1 MKWLRIGGI
10 VVAVCVALVIIM
22 LGGMLAFGKAKPP
35 AVAVEF
41 GDQFRRVDYRDLPPL
56 ESYRAR
62 DGTELSYRSYR
73 GGATDAQS
81 QKVAVLIHGATD
93 SSAGMHV
100 VAKSLAQA
108 GLTSYEPDVLG
119 DGAHQPP
126 PGISQ
131 PDQLGDDSS

>member
-10 VVAVCVALVIIM
+10 VVAVCVAVVIM
-22 LGGMLAFGKAKPP
+22 ALGGMLAFGKAKPP
-35 AVAVEF
+35 TVAAEF

-62 DGTELSYRSYR
+62 DGVERSYRSYR
-73 GGATDAQS
+73 AGATDAQS

-108 GLTSYEPDVLG
+108 GVTAYVPDVRGHGANQPHG
-119 DGAHQPP
+119 D
-126 PGISQ
+126 I
-131 PDQLGDDSS
+131 